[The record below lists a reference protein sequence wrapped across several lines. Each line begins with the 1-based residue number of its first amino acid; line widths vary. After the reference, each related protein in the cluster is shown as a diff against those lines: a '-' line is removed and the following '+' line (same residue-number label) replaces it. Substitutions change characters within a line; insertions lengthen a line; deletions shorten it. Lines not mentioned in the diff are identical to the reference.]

1 MQAPSS
7 SISLI
12 QKDFLWGFLR
22 DRPRFYSALVEEKG
36 FTVVDYTVDPT
47 SESGM
52 VLYAV
57 KEKKK

>member
-1 MQAPSS
+1 MQK
-7 SISLI
+7 IM
-12 QKDFLWGFLR
+12 G
-22 DRPRFYSALVEEKG
+22 G
-36 FTVVDYTVDPT
+36 PT